1 MCYLSESL
9 ESGDRDDQ
17 DQSEDTTK
25 DKHAKSE
32 KGTNGRSK
40 VRYMNA
46 IAIAPDDL
54 LSARDNFCNTVNDDV
69 NKMNLATV
77 TEQLFRGKPL
87 GKSHCTCNCQ

>member
-1 MCYLSESL
+1 
-9 ESGDRDDQ
+9 
-17 DQSEDTTK
+17 
-25 DKHAKSE
+25 
-32 KGTNGRSK
+32 
-40 VRYMNA
+40 MNA

-54 LSARDNFCNTVNDDV
+54 LSARDNFCNTVNDDD

>member
-46 IAIAPDDL
+46 IAIVPEDL
-54 LSARDNFCNTVNDDV
+54 LSSGDMCDIVNDDDNNV
-69 NKMNLATV
+69 V
-77 TEQLFRGKPL
+77 
-87 GKSHCTCNCQ
+87 